1 LNPTGPWDYLQKKPI
16 LQDEVIMEKKM
27 RVALAGL
34 FEEVNTFAA
43 ETMGLAKI
51 TGNMTTGFQ
60 KWSGQGLI
68 DGYHATK
75 TYMGGYLDALA
86 EFPEVEVIPSVLYSY
101 CAGPA
106 IERAA
111 YAQMKQE
118 IVDGIV
124 ASLPLDAVIL
134 QLHGAGVAEGV
145 DDVEGDLCA
154 AIREKLGPDVKMVC
168 SLDHHSN
175 LTDHH
180 LQQMDLMTIVH
191 HYPHIDMYETGNRT
205 AKLVP
210 AMVRGESKP
219 CGHLEH
225 VPLLL
230 SCQSTMAGCLHEPIR
245 AKVEEFAA
253 RAGLFE
259 FSFAYGFAFADVPFN
274 NVAVNCWAES
284 PELAVST
291 AQEFATWVWDNRDK
305 FVCKPRSAADAVKEA
320 VAELE
325 KQGRIGSHEV
335 NRPIT
340 FDESLA
346 VLASADQELARNYG
360 FFPDTNAKS
369 PVVIAEKSDNPGAG
383 SPGDATHVLWELIQ
397 NQVQQAAVCTIRDPE
412 TVQKAMTAG
421 VGKVIDVE
429 LGGKAS
435 KLSGKPVKGKAY
447 VKSISDGRYT
457 VVSPMGQ
464 GSKFDTGP
472 AVGLL
477 IENVDVAVVSGSM
490 QPFDAGQMKLVGFDP
505 RDYRVIVLKSA
516 NHFRAWW
523 TPVASLIIDSDPPG
537 IGSNDLW
544 SFKFDNK
551 QQKLYPLDKDAVYKA
566 RI

>member
-1 LNPTGPWDYLQKKPI
+1 MGN
-16 LQDEVIMEKKM
+16 KM

-60 KWSGQGLI
+60 KWSGQALI
-68 DGYHATK
+68 DDYRGSK
-75 TYMGGYLDALA
+75 TYMGGFLDALA
-86 EFPEVEVIPSVLYSY
+86 EFPEVEVVPAVLYSY
-101 CAGPA
+101 SAGPA

-111 YAQMKQE
+111 YAQMKQD
-118 IVDGIV
+118 IVDAIG
-124 ASLPLDAVIL
+124 AALPLDAVLL
-134 QLHGAGVAEGV
+134 QLHRAGVAEGV
-145 DDVEGDLCA
+145 DDVEGDLTA
-154 AIREKLGPDVKMVC
+154 AIRAKLGTNVKLVC

-191 HYPHIDMYETGNRT
+191 HYPHVGMYETAKRA

-210 AMVRGESKP
+210 AMVRGECKP
-219 CGHLEH
+219 SGHLEH
-225 VPLLL
+225 IPLLL

-253 RAGLFE
+253 RTGLYE
-259 FSFAYGFAFADVPFN
+259 FSFAYGFAFADIPFN
-274 NVAVNCWAES
+274 NVAVNCWAKS

-291 AQEFATWVWDNRDK
+291 AKEFATWVWENREK
-305 FVCKPRSAADAVKEA
+305 FVCKPRSVAEAVKEA
-320 VAELE
+320 IAELE
-325 KQGRIGSHEV
+325 KQGRITSTEV
-335 NRPIT
+335 SRPLT
-340 FDESLA
+340 VDESQA
-346 VLASADQELARNYG
+346 VLASPDQELARTSG
-360 FFPDTNAKS
+360 FLPDPKTKG

-383 SPGDATHVLWELIQ
+383 APGDATHVLWELIE
-397 NQVQQAAVCTIRDPE
+397 NEVQQAAICTIRDPE
-412 TVQKAMTAG
+412 TVQKAMRAG
-421 VGKVIDVE
+421 IGSVIDVE
-429 LGGKAS
+429 LGGKSS
-435 KLSGKPVKGKAY
+435 KLGGDPVKGKAY

-464 GSKFDTGP
+464 GSKCDTGP

-477 IENVDVAVVSGSM
+477 IEGVDVAVISGTM

-505 RDYRVIVLKSA
+505 CDYRVVVVKSA

-523 TPVASLIIDSDPPG
+523 TDVASLIIDSDPPG

-544 SFKFDNK
+544 SFKFHNK
-551 QQKLYPLDKDAVYKA
+551 QQKLYPLDKDAVYGA
-566 RI
+566 SA

>member
-1 LNPTGPWDYLQKKPI
+1 MSERMK
-16 LQDEVIMEKKM
+16 
-27 RVALAGL
+27 VALAGL

-60 KWSGQGLI
+60 KWSGQALI
-68 DGYHATK
+68 DDYRGSQ
-75 TYMGGYLDALA
+75 TYMGGFLDALA
-86 EFPEVEVIPSVLYSY
+86 EFPDVEVVPSVLYSY
-101 CAGPA
+101 SAGPA

-118 IVDGIV
+118 IIEGL
-124 ASLPLDAVIL
+124 AAALPLDAVLL

-145 DDVEGDLCA
+145 EDVEGDLTA
-154 AIREKLGPDVKMVC
+154 AIREKLGPKVKLVC

-175 LTDHH
+175 LTDRH

-191 HYPHIDMYETGNRT
+191 HYPHVDMYDTAKRA

-225 VPLLL
+225 IPLLL

-253 RAGLFE
+253 RAGLYE
-259 FSFAYGFAFADVPFN
+259 LSFAYGFAFADVPFN
-274 NVAVNCWAES
+274 NAAVNCWAES
-284 PELAVST
+284 TELAAST
-291 AQEFATWVWDNRDK
+291 AKEFATWVWENRER
-305 FVCKPRSAADAVKEA
+305 FVCKPRSAAEAVKEA

-325 KQGRIGSHEV
+325 KQGRIASNEV
-335 NRPIT
+335 KRALT
-340 FDESLA
+340 VDESQA
-346 VLASADQELARNYG
+346 VLASPDQELARTFG
-360 FFPDTNAKS
+360 FLPDPKTKG
-369 PVVIAEKSDNPGAG
+369 PIVIAEKSDNPGAG
-383 SPGDATHVLWELIQ
+383 APGDATHILWELIE
-397 NQVQQAAVCTIRDPE
+397 NEVQQAAVCTIRDPE
-412 TVQKAMTAG
+412 TVQKAIEAG
-421 VGKVIDVE
+421 VGKIIDVE
-429 LGGKAS
+429 LGGKSS
-435 KLSGKPVKGKAY
+435 KLGGTPVKGKAY

-457 VVSPMGQ
+457 VVSTMGQ

-477 IENVDVAVVSGSM
+477 IEGVDVAVISGTM

-505 RDYRVIVLKSA
+505 RDYRVVVVKSA

-523 TPVASLIIDSDPPG
+523 TDVASLIIDSDPPG

-544 SFKFDNK
+544 TFKFENK
-551 QQKLYPLDKDAVYKA
+551 QLKLYPLDKDAVYEA
-566 RI
+566 RT

>member
-1 LNPTGPWDYLQKKPI
+1 MAKN
-16 LQDEVIMEKKM
+16 M

-34 FEEVNTFAA
+34 FEEVNTFAN

-68 DGYHATK
+68 DDYRGSK
-75 TYMGGYLDALA
+75 TYMGGFLDALGV
-86 EFPEVEVIPSVLYSY
+86 FSEVEIVPSVLYSY
-101 CAGPA
+101 SAGPA

-118 IVDGIV
+118 IVDGLAAAI
-124 ASLPLDAVIL
+124 PLDAVLL

-154 AIREKLGPDVKMVC
+154 AIRAKLGPDVKLLC

-191 HYPHIDMYETGNRT
+191 HYPHIDMYDAAHRA

-225 VPLLL
+225 IPLLL

-245 AKVEEFAA
+245 AKVEEFAT
-253 RAGLFE
+253 RAGLYE

-274 NVAVNCWAES
+274 NAAVNCWAES
-284 PELAVST
+284 QDLAAST
-291 AQEFATWVWDNRDK
+291 AKEFAQWVWENRAK
-305 FVCKPRSAADAVKEA
+305 FVCKPRSAAEAVKEA
-320 VAELE
+320 VAEL
-325 KQGRIGSHEV
+325 KRQGRIASNEV
-335 NRPIT
+335 KRPLT
-340 FDESLA
+340 FDESQA
-346 VLASADQELARNYG
+346 VLASPDQELARTFG
-360 FFPDTNAKS
+360 FLPDPKTKG
-369 PVVIAEKSDNPGAG
+369 PIVIAEKSDNPGAG
-383 SPGDATHVLWELIQ
+383 APGDATHILWELIKTE
-397 NQVQQAAVCTIRDPE
+397 VQQAAVCTIRDPE
-412 TVQKAMTAG
+412 TVKKAMQAG
-421 VGKVIDVE
+421 VGTVIDVE

-435 KLSGKPVKGKAY
+435 KLGGSPVKGKAY

-464 GSKFDTGP
+464 GTKFDTGP
-472 AVGLL
+472 SVGLL
-477 IENVDVAVVSGSM
+477 IEGVDVAVISGTM

-523 TPVASLIIDSDPPG
+523 TDVASLIIDSDPPG
-537 IGSNDLW
+537 IGSNDLG
-544 SFKFDNK
+544 SFKFQNK
-551 QQKLYPLDKDAVYKA
+551 QQKLYPLDEDAVYQA
-566 RI
+566 